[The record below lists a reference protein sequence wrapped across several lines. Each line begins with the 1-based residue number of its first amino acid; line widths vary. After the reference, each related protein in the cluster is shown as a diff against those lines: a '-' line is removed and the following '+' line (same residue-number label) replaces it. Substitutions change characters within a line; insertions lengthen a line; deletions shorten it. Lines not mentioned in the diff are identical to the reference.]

1 MPLHLKDYVHSS
13 IMIHFLRGSHD
24 AKTKH
29 CLRLSLETPLSLP
42 ALCCCVTMF
51 NTSLFVILMPDAR
64 ERSRGG
70 GARDGARHHFLLF
83 QLVFSLNIKQH
94 FVDNYRS
101 WLPSLHKTQF
111 RAARSLQGIHA
122 AVLFSVL
129 LCAEIKVGG
138 GFVIP
143 LGKMAMNI

>member
-1 MPLHLKDYVHSS
+1 M
-13 IMIHFLRGSHD
+13 R
-24 AKTKH
+24 
-29 CLRLSLETPLSLP
+29 
-42 ALCCCVTMF
+42 
-51 NTSLFVILMPDAR
+51 
-64 ERSRGG
+64 RGG
-70 GARDGARHHFLLF
+70 EGDGARHHFLLF

-101 WLPSLHKTQF
+101 WPPSLHKTQF

-129 LCAEIKVGG
+129 LRAEIKVGG